1 MKITKRQLRRIVRE
15 ELGNLNET
23 RLAAPGPWD
32 DPEDFD
38 APQADA
44 PQGRQRRSLDEL
56 EGLPSGKEYI
66 RNLHSSNPNLTPNNN
81 EGWKNLVA
89 DLVLTATS
97 FTRGWAEMRKVLDDH
112 LGQHSKR

>member
-23 RLAAPGPWD
+23 RLVAPGPWD

-38 APQADA
+38 D
-44 PQGRQRRSLDEL
+44 PQGGTSQQQQPMDRLAD
-56 EGLPSGKEYI
+56 LPSGEQYEK
-66 RNLHSSNPNLTPNNN
+66 RLHSSNPVLAEGNN

-89 DLVLTATS
+89 DLVVTATS
-97 FTRGWAEMRKVLDDH
+97 FTRGWEQMRTVLDRH